1 METSTE
7 RPKVGVGVLVFKE
20 GKILLGK
27 RKNAHGA
34 GDFAGPGG
42 HLEFGESIEECAI
55 RETAEETGIEIQNL
69 RVISFG
75 NLLLWKD
82 KQYIDIG
89 VTADWK
95 SGEPVLMEPN
105 KCEGWDWY
113 DTEQL
118 PAGVFKSI
126 LLYLAS
132 MKSGQVYSGTHRE

>member
-1 METSTE
+1 MEPAPQ

-55 RETAEETGIEIQNL
+55 RETAEEAGVEIQNL
-69 RVISFG
+69 KIISFG
-75 NLLLWKD
+75 NLLLWED
-82 KQYIDIG
+82 KHYIDIG
-89 VTADWK
+89 VLADWK
-95 SGEPVLMEPN
+95 KGEPQLLEPD

-113 DTEQL
+113 DPEHL
-118 PAGVFKSI
+118 PEGVFKSI
-126 LLYLAS
+126 HLYLAS

>member
-1 METSTE
+1 MEPAPQ

-55 RETAEETGIEIQNL
+55 RETAEEAGVEIQNL
-69 RVISFG
+69 KIISFG

-82 KQYIDIG
+82 KHYIDIG
-89 VTADWK
+89 VLADWK
-95 SGEPVLMEPN
+95 EGEPQLLEPD

-113 DTEQL
+113 DPEHL
-118 PAGVFKSI
+118 PEGVFKSI
-126 LLYLAS
+126 HLYLAS